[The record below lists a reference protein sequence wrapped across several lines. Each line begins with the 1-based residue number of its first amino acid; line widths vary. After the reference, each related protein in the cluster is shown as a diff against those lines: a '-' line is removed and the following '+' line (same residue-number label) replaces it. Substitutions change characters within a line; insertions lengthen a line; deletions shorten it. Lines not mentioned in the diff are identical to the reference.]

1 MRYILTLLSLDWL
14 FSGTVS
20 AQDKYSEIHKS
31 SHSNSKVNSF
41 IFKMILMIVMCYVKS
56 SLQLNDTL
64 LFDSHT
70 LIGEELLT
78 NLCWLLLQFV
88 SQKSNELWHFM
99 YKHAYIHFYIFGGE
113 KDKNQLIKT
122 ANILKDLYTMY
133 EGNYPRQFVFK
144 KIYNLT

>member
-1 MRYILTLLSLDWL
+1 
-14 FSGTVS
+14 
-20 AQDKYSEIHKS
+20 
-31 SHSNSKVNSF
+31 
-41 IFKMILMIVMCYVKS
+41 MCYVKS

-64 LFDSHT
+64 LFDPHT
-70 LIGEELLT
+70 LIGEKLLT

-99 YKHAYIHFYIFGGE
+99 YKHAYIDFYIFGGE

-122 ANILKDLYTMY
+122 VNILKDLYTMY